1 MGKQIP
7 SAQEWEAEYK
17 AGVTAKAG
25 KWQRR
30 TLAATGVAEAAKSE
44 AAESAYQS
52 AMQQVL
58 SNRQR
63 QKGLRDVTDA
73 DIKAGVQAVGAS
85 GYSSQASA
93 KSAKAA
99 RKFEPYRAELQAAV
113 DGLPPRTA
121 DATQNIMNRVVPI
134 ATRLQNRKRQG

>member
-17 AGVTAKAG
+17 AGVTAKAA

-30 TLAATGVAEAAKSE
+30 TLAATGVADAAKSE
-44 AAESAYQS
+44 AAETSYQA

-73 DIKAGVQAVGAS
+73 DIKAGVQAVGAA

-99 RKFEPYRAELQAAV
+99 RKFEPFRQELQAAV
-113 DGLPPRTA
+113 DSLPPRTA
-121 DATQNIMNRVVPI
+121 DANQNVINRVVPI
-134 ATRLQNRKRQG
+134 ATRLQARKRQG